1 FEPLGPTLRAR
12 VAALNVPQGRASAA
26 RLMILADAA
35 ADQRLGETALVAL
48 WLTAEAG
55 PAGLSPGERAQVVR
69 ALRRAG
75 FERDARAFA
84 LEGLLALA
92 ISARPPPKTS
102 RPTSRRSAREGSR
115 PPPPHGAARPCVSST
130 ASCWAKAGGT
140 TIPPAGSTRRRRAGR
155 FRKCFRAR

>member
-1 FEPLGPTLRAR
+1 
-12 VAALNVPQGRASAA
+12 VPQGRASAA
-26 RLMILADAA
+26 PLMILADAA

-84 LEGLLALA
+84 LEGLLAL
-92 ISARPPPKTS
+92 K
-102 RPTSRRSAREGSR
+102 
-115 PPPPHGAARPCVSST
+115 
-130 ASCWAKAGGT
+130 
-140 TIPPAGSTRRRRAGR
+140 
-155 FRKCFRAR
+155 